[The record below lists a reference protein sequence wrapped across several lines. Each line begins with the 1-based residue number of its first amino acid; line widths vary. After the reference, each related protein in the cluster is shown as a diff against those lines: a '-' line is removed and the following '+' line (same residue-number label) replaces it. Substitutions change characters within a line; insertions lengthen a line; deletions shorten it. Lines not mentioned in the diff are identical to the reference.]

1 MKMTKIESIAVTTN
15 LAATRA
21 SLDFERMLEIY

>member
-1 MKMTKIESIAVTTN
+1 MRRKKIEAIVVTTN